1 MTEQEFRKFI
11 EDQHGEG
18 RSDEDIVKIFA
29 KMFQD
34 GKSDRDEFEALIGAL
49 GYELSEDL
57 RSLPD
62 DELREKVVKEK
73 DPEGG
78 AKEADTIDPDG
89 DKPEGAEPPEGE
101 HKGDSEPEDEDD
113 GDKPESE
120 DEDEEEPEEGKDEDA
135 GSSDSDE
142 KEDKS
147 SSSDEDEKKKAFG
160 LFGLK
165 D

>member
-11 EDQHGEG
+11 EDQHDEG

-34 GKSDRDEFEALIGAL
+34 GESDRDEFEALIGAL

-57 RSLPD
+57 RNLPD

-73 DPEGG
+73 EPEGG
-78 AKEADTIDPDG
+78 AKQADTIDPDG

-101 HKGDSEPEDEDD
+101 HSDKGDSEPEDGDEGKPDSDD
-113 GDKPESE
+113 GDEEGTSSSDGDDSSSE
-120 DEDEEEPEEGKDEDA
+120 DEPSDDEGDD
-135 GSSDSDE
+135 
-142 KEDKS
+142 
-147 SSSDEDEKKKAFG
+147 DEKKKAMG
-160 LFGLK
+160 LFGLG

>member
-57 RSLPD
+57 RNLSD

-101 HKGDSEPEDEDD
+101 HKGDSEPEDEDE
-113 GDKPESE
+113 GKPDSE
-120 DEDEEEPEEGKDEDA
+120 DEDEEEPEESKDEDT
-135 GSSDSDE
+135 SSSGSDE
-142 KEDKS
+142 KDDES
-147 SSSDEDEKKKAFG
+147 SSSDDDDEKKKAFG

>member
-11 EDQHGEG
+11 EDQHQKG

-34 GKSDRDEFEALIGAL
+34 GESDRDEFEALIGAL

-57 RSLPD
+57 RNLPD

-73 DPEGG
+73 EPEGG
-78 AKEADTIDPDG
+78 AKQADTIDPDG

-101 HKGDSEPEDEDD
+101 HSDKGDSEPEDEDD
-113 GDKPESE
+113 GGKPDSE
-120 DEDEEEPEEGKDEDA
+120 DGPKEDDSSDGSEDA
-135 GSSDSDE
+135 D
-142 KEDKS
+142 KEDKP
-147 SSSDEDEKKKAFG
+147 SSSDGEDDEKKKAFG

>member
-11 EDQHGEG
+11 EDQHDEG

-73 DPEGG
+73 EPEGG

-101 HKGDSEPEDEDD
+101 HKGDSEPKDEDE
-113 GDKPESE
+113 GKPESDDEPKE
-120 DEDEEEPEEGKDEDA
+120 DDSSDGSEDA
-135 GSSDSDE
+135 D
-142 KEDKS
+142 KEDKP
-147 SSSDEDEKKKAFG
+147 SSSDGEDDEKKKAFG

>member
-11 EDQHGEG
+11 EDQHDEG

-89 DKPEGAEPPEGE
+89 DKPEGAEPPEGA
-101 HKGDSEPEDEDD
+101 HSDKGDSEPEDEDD
-113 GDKPESE
+113 GGKPESE
-120 DEDEEEPEEGKDEDA
+120 DNGEDEKDEGEDA
-135 GSSDSDE
+135 SSSDGDE
-142 KEDKS
+142 KEDES

>member
-11 EDQHGEG
+11 EDQHDAG

-49 GYELSEDL
+49 GYELSEELRDL
-57 RSLPD
+57 SD

-73 DPEGG
+73 EPEGG

-89 DKPEGAEPPEGE
+89 DKPEGAEPPEGGHE
-101 HKGDSEPEDEDD
+101 GDSDSKDEDE
-113 GDKPESE
+113 GDEEKPESE
-120 DEDEEEPEEGKDEDA
+120 DKDEDEPE
-135 GSSDSDE
+135 GDSDE
-142 KEDKS
+142 KEGKS
-147 SSSDEDEKKKAFG
+147 SSSDEDDDDEKKKAFG

>member
-18 RSDEDIVKIFA
+18 RSDEEIVKIFA

-57 RSLPD
+57 RGLSD

-73 DPEGG
+73 EPEGG
-78 AKEADTIDPDG
+78 AKEADTVDPDG
-89 DKPEGAEPPEGE
+89 DDPEGAEPPEGG
-101 HKGDSEPEDEDD
+101 HGPDSDSDSDSDPDPDED
-113 GDKPESE
+113 GDE
-120 DEDEEEPEEGKDEDA
+120 DEDEDEGGKPSKADPEGD
-135 GSSDSDE
+135 
-142 KEDKS
+142 
-147 SSSDEDEKKKAFG
+147 DEDEKKRAFG

>member
-11 EDQHGEG
+11 EDQHDEG

-57 RSLPD
+57 RSLSD

-73 DPEGG
+73 EPEGG

-101 HKGDSEPEDEDD
+101 HKGDSEPKDEDD

-120 DEDEEEPEEGKDEDA
+120 DEGEDEKGKDEDEDT
-135 GSSDSDE
+135 GSSESDE
-142 KEDKS
+142 KDDKS

>member
-11 EDQHGEG
+11 EDQHDEG

-57 RSLPD
+57 RDLSD

-73 DPEGG
+73 EPEGG

-101 HKGDSEPEDEDD
+101 HSDKGDSEPDDEGD
-113 GDKPESE
+113 GDKPEPE
-120 DEDEEEPEEGKDEDA
+120 DEGEDA
-135 GSSDSDE
+135 SSDE
-142 KEDKS
+142 KEDES
-147 SSSDEDEKKKAFG
+147 SSSDEDDDDEKKKAMG
-160 LFGLK
+160 LFGLG

>member
-11 EDQHGEG
+11 EDQHDEG

-73 DPEGG
+73 EPEGG

-101 HKGDSEPEDEDD
+101 HSDKGDSEPEDEDE
-113 GDKPESE
+113 GKPESDDEPKE
-120 DEDEEEPEEGKDEDA
+120 DDSSDGSEDA
-135 GSSDSDE
+135 D
-142 KEDKS
+142 KEDKP
-147 SSSDEDEKKKAFG
+147 SSSDDEDDEKKKAFG

>member
-11 EDQHGEG
+11 EDQHDEG

-57 RSLPD
+57 RDLSD

-73 DPEGG
+73 EPEGG
-78 AKEADTIDPDG
+78 AKEADTIDPDD

-101 HKGDSEPEDEDD
+101 HSDKGDSEPDDEGD
-113 GDKPESE
+113 GDKPEPE
-120 DEDEEEPEEGKDEDA
+120 DEGEDA
-135 GSSDSDE
+135 SSDE
-142 KEDKS
+142 KEDES
-147 SSSDEDEKKKAFG
+147 SSSDEDDDDEKKKAMG
-160 LFGLK
+160 LFGLG